1 MVEHDGSCRVVKMK
15 SNKKWFY
22 DETVQVGTDY
32 QDISNVQSYDMN
44 MAKFR
49 DVKKE
54 ANDIIEFICLGGK
67 HSLLEIGTG
76 TGNFAIEAAKH
87 CNEVYAIDV
96 SSAMIAYAKQ
106 KAQKM
111 GISNIS
117 FLQAG
122 FLSYEHN
129 GSPLDIIVSNM
140 ALHHLPDFWKM
151 IALKRIYKLLK
162 NGGTFYLGDVVFSFP
177 IEEYDYKID
186 NWIETMKEK
195 VGIKFAKEAQMHIKE
210 EYSTFDWIIEEMLH
224 KSGFKFDIRYKGD
237 FIAVYYCRKN

>member
-1 MVEHDGSCRVVKMK
+1 MK
-15 SNKKWFY
+15 LNTKWFY
-22 DETVQVGTDY
+22 DETVQVGTNY
-32 QDISNVQSYDMN
+32 QDISNVQAYDMN

-49 DVKKE
+49 DVKKG
-54 ANDIIEFICLGGK
+54 ATDIIEAIRLGGK

-87 CNEVYAIDV
+87 CNKVYAIDV

-106 KAQKM
+106 KAQTI

-117 FLQAG
+117 FFQAG

-129 GSPLDIIVSNM
+129 GSPLDMIVSNL

-162 NGGTFYLGDVVFSFP
+162 NGGTFYLGDVVF
-177 IEEYDYKID
+177 
-186 NWIETMKEK
+186 
-195 VGIKFAKEAQMHIKE
+195 
-210 EYSTFDWIIEEMLH
+210 
-224 KSGFKFDIRYKGD
+224 
-237 FIAVYYCRKN
+237 FISN

>member
-1 MVEHDGSCRVVKMK
+1 M
-15 SNKKWFY
+15 KWFY

-32 QDISNVQSYDMN
+32 QDISNVQAYDIQ

-54 ANDIIEFICLGGK
+54 ATDIIEAISLGRE

-76 TGNFAIEAAKH
+76 TGNYAIEAAKH
-87 CNEVYAIDV
+87 CNKVYAIDV

-111 GISNIS
+111 GIGNIS
-117 FLQAG
+117 FFQAG

-129 GSPLDIIVSNM
+129 GYPLDMIVSNL

-151 IALKRIYKLLK
+151 IALKRISQLLN

-177 IEEYDYKID
+177 IEEYDNKIN
-186 NWIETMKEK
+186 NWIDTMKK
-195 VGIKFAKEAQMHIKE
+195 NVGIDFAEESIIHIKE

-224 KSGFKFDIRYKGD
+224 KSGFKFDVLHKDD
-237 FIAVYYCRKN
+237 FIAVYYCKKGA

>member
-1 MVEHDGSCRVVKMK
+1 MK
-15 SNKKWFY
+15 SNAKWFY

-32 QDISNVQSYDMN
+32 QDISNVQTYDMK

-49 DVKKE
+49 DINKE
-54 ANDIIEFICLGGK
+54 ISDMIEAISPGRE

-87 CNEVYAIDV
+87 CNKVYAIDV

-111 GISNIS
+111 GINNIS
-117 FLQAG
+117 FFQAG

-129 GSPLDIIVSNM
+129 GYPLDMIVSNV

-162 NGGTFYLGDVVFSFP
+162 NGGTFYLSDVIFSFP
-177 IEEYDYKID
+177 IEEYDSKID
-186 NWIETMKEK
+186 SWIDNMKEK
-195 VGIKFAKEAQMHIKE
+195 MGKDFAEEAKMHIKE
-210 EYSTFDWIIEEMLH
+210 EYSTFDWIMEEMLH
-224 KSGFKFDIRYKGD
+224 KSGFEFDIRHKED
-237 FIAVYYCRKN
+237 FFAVYYCRKQ